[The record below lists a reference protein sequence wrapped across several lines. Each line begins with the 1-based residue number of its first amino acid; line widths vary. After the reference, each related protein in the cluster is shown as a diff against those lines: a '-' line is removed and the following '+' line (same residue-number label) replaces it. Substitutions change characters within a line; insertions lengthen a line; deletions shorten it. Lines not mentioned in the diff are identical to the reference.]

1 MYLTSYQ
8 ENLICLLRLIPIQ
21 PICENIL
28 YYKSEKE
35 NSETLNYYT
44 ERWENIAGEYFH
56 LIDNH
61 TGKFSFIHDSTN
73 YIIKDDYRL
82 TFYQITGISYQIICL
97 LHELIKLKNE
107 KFITQD
113 EGYEYWLKYDD
124 NLYSLLSKKI
134 MDSMRYQ
141 DLLQ

>member
-21 PICENIL
+21 PICEKIL

-35 NSETLNYYT
+35 NSETLDYYT
-44 ERWENIAGEYFH
+44 ERWQNIAGEYFH

-61 TGKFSFIHDSTN
+61 TGKFSLIHDSTN

-82 TFYQITGISYQIICL
+82 TFYRRTGISYQIICL
-97 LHELIKLKNE
+97 LHELIKLKND
-107 KFITQD
+107 KFIKND
-113 EGYEYWLKYDD
+113 EGYEWCLRYDD
-124 NLYSLLSKKI
+124 NLYSMLANKI
-134 MDSMRYQ
+134 MKSMKIHTF
-141 DLLQ
+141 L